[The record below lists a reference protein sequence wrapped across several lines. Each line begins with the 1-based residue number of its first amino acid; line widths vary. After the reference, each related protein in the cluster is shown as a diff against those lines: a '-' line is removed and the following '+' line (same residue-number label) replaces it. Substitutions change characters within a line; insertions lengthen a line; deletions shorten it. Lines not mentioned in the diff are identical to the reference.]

1 VSWPQAAGHPRE
13 RAAISCVVTVAALPS
28 FVSPFEW
35 RVVAQFSNAYE
46 VVDVDLLDRR
56 FRRVPDETEAH
67 WHRARR
73 IPNQW
78 TPAVDQAAMTDTARI
93 FLGFSRFPA
102 ARSIVEGHGT
112 TVRFTD
118 IRFGNPSPEPS
129 ERAGGRSGLFTVRV
143 RVDPAN
149 RIVEEALGE

>member
-1 VSWPQAAGHPRE
+1 M
-13 RAAISCVVTVAALPS
+13 AALPS

-35 RVVAQFSNAYE
+35 RVVAQLSNAYE

-56 FRRVPDETEAH
+56 LGASDETEAL
-67 WHRARR
+67 WHQARR

-78 TPAVDQAAMTDTARI
+78 TPAVSRAATTDTARV

-102 ARSIVEGHGT
+102 ARSIVEGYGT

-118 IRFGNPSPEPS
+118 IRFGNPSSEPS
-129 ERAGGRSGLFTVRV
+129 ERAGGRSGFFTVRV

-149 RIVEEALGE
+149 RVVDETLGE